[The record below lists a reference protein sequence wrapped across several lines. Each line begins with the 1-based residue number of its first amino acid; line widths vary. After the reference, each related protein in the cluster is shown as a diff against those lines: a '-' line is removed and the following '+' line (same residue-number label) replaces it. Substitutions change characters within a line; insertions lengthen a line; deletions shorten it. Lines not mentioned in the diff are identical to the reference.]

1 MELAKSDLCL
11 LREATRLPPC
21 EDGMTIGLFGGSF
34 NPPHQGHVLV
44 SETALKRGN
53 FDRIWWLVSPGNPLK
68 DTNELESLA
77 TRVRKCQQLVTHP
90 KMQITA
96 FEAKYKLR
104 YTEETLALLQRL
116 RPRINFVW
124 LMGADNLKN
133 FHQWQNWRKIAEMM
147 PIMIVDRPGFTLS
160 YLSAQAAIALS
171 KYRID
176 ETDAELLSRLK
187 PPAWCFVHAPRSSLS
202 STAIRNMQNNKK

>member
-1 MELAKSDLCL
+1 MAKL
-11 LREATRLPPC
+11 
-21 EDGMTIGLFGGSF
+21 
-34 NPPHQGHVLV
+34 
-44 SETALKRGN
+44 
-53 FDRIWWLVSPGNPLK
+53 
-68 DTNELESLA
+68 
-77 TRVRKCQQLVTHP
+77 
-90 KMQITA
+90 
-96 FEAKYKLR
+96 
-104 YTEETLALLQRL
+104 
-116 RPRINFVW
+116 
-124 LMGADNLKN
+124 
-133 FHQWQNWRKIAEMM
+133 RKIAEMM